1 MKSLYWWDYTSK
13 ELGELAPG
21 CVVFQPVASV
31 EQHGPHLPVATDSFI
46 CQAFV
51 DALREKLEEKEFP
64 ALFLPFMAYGKSNEH
79 LDYPG
84 TITYSA
90 ETFMS
95 VLMDI
100 GRSVARTGVKKFV
113 FINAHGGN
121 SEVLDIICRELRI
134 ETGMQVFAL
143 NPLIRM
149 NPDTSGVRS
158 EKEKR
163 IGIHAGR
170 EETSFILYLRPDTVR
185 KELMNCDYSV
195 DFEGFKYIDYSGKV
209 AFGWMT
215 HDVTRTG
222 TIGDTAGANAEEV
235 PRMLEEV
242 TEMMS
247 EACDEILR
255 FEFVHKGERE

>member
-1 MKSLYWWDYTSK
+1 MKSMYWWDYTSK
-13 ELGELAPG
+13 ELSKLAPE
-21 CVVFQPVASV
+21 CVVFQPIASV
-31 EQHGPHLPVATDSFI
+31 EQHGPHLPVGTDSFI
-46 CQAFV
+46 CQAFS
-51 DALREKLEEKEFP
+51 DALRQKLEEKNYP
-64 ALFLPFMAYGKSNEH
+64 GLFLPFMAYGKGNEH

-84 TITYSA
+84 TVTYSV

-95 VLMDI
+95 MLMDI
-100 GRSVARTGVKKFV
+100 GRSVARAGVKKFV

-149 NPDTSGVRS
+149 NPDLTDVLS
-158 EKEKR
+158 EKEAR
-163 IGIHAGR
+163 VGIHAGR
-170 EETSFILYLRPDTVR
+170 VETSFILHLRPDTVR
-185 KELMNCDYSV
+185 KDLMNCDYSV
-195 DFEGFKYIDYSGKV
+195 DFDGFKYIDYSGKV
-209 AFGWMT
+209 SFGWMT

-242 TEMMS
+242 TTMMV
-247 EACDEILR
+247 EACGEILR
-255 FEFVHKGERE
+255 FNFVQ

>member
-1 MKSLYWWDYTSK
+1 MKSMYWWDYTSK
-13 ELGELAPG
+13 ELSKLAPE
-21 CVVFQPVASV
+21 CVVFQPIASV
-31 EQHGPHLPVATDSFI
+31 EQHGPHLPVGTDSFI
-46 CQAFV
+46 CQAFS
-51 DALREKLEEKEFP
+51 DALRQKLEEKNYP
-64 ALFLPFMAYGKSNEH
+64 GLFLPFMAYGKSNEH

-84 TITYSA
+84 TVTYSV

-95 VLMDI
+95 MLMDI
-100 GRSVARTGVKKFV
+100 GRSVARAGVKKFV

-149 NPDTSGVRS
+149 NPDLTDVLS
-158 EKEKR
+158 EKEAR
-163 IGIHAGR
+163 VGIHAGR
-170 EETSFILYLRPDTVR
+170 VETSFILHLRPDTVR
-185 KELMNCDYSV
+185 KDLMNCDYSV
-195 DFEGFKYIDYSGKV
+195 DFDGFKYIDYSGKV
-209 AFGWMT
+209 SFGWMT

-242 TEMMS
+242 TTMMV
-247 EACDEILR
+247 EACGEILR
-255 FEFVHKGERE
+255 FNFVQ